1 MFPFVILPL
10 ALVDMFLGG
19 FKLMAKPYIQLQSDD
34 VTTNR
39 LLLKSDLYILRGI
52 LQREYR
58 SI

>member
-1 MFPFVILPL
+1 
-10 ALVDMFLGG
+10 MFLGG